1 MDNSIDLEVIDAK
14 IQVIKTAAEELKE
27 LGYKFPAVSR
37 NAHRILASIKMLE
50 INVTDCAKLKVSE

>member
-14 IQVIKTAAEELKE
+14 IQVIKTAAEELKQ
-27 LGYKFPAVSR
+27 LGHKFPAVSR

-50 INVTDCAKLKVSE
+50 INVTDCAKLNVSE